1 MTKSEVR
8 KEWETRVTEFRASG
22 QSAPKWCA
30 AHDLKPHQLWY
41 WVRKLKPTEAGLA
54 SSPIWLPIEVAEQP
68 SDPESSLLIRIGQ
81 ASVEVKPGFNPDL
94 LSDVVRTLAG
104 LC

>member
-1 MTKSEVR
+1 MTKTEVR
-8 KEWETRVTEFRASG
+8 KEWEARVVAFRASG

-41 WVRKLKPTEAGLA
+41 WVRKFESAKVGHS
-54 SSPIWLPIEVAEQP
+54 SSPKWLPIEVAEPP
-68 SDPESSLLIRIGQ
+68 SDSESSLLIRIGQ
-81 ASVEVKPGFNPDL
+81 TAIEVKPGFNPTL
-94 LSDVVRTLAG
+94 LSNIVRVLTE